1 MRWRK
6 FFYRVGQPSVYVSL
20 VLFVLLGAATLFVRQ
35 PFYLNI
41 LVLILFYAAASSAWN
56 LLGGYA
62 GQLSLGH
69 AAFFGIG
76 AYCSTLLYIH
86 FGVSPWLGVLVGGFA
101 AAVFAV
107 GISYPCFRLRGPF
120 FTLATI
126 AFAEVMRILGLYFE
140 KVTNGAVGLLIPFKP
155 GIANF
160 LFRDK
165 AAYAFIAY
173 IFLLIVIVISL
184 MIERSRSGYFLS
196 ALRNDEDAAE
206 AAGVNTARFK
216 LLVMIISASLT
227 AAAGTFYAQY
237 SSFVDPDIAFSMH
250 FSIHV
255 AMVSIIGGM
264 GTIIGPILGS
274 FILTPLDAILRGW
287 LGGLSAGLSF
297 AVYGFALILVVTYLP
312 DGIIKWLR
320 QSFFPLI
327 EKLPRAH
334 LNEKFQI
341 PASKPVSLVPSA
353 FPEKE
358 VLSFFGVQNLSKS
371 FGGLAAVRDVSFEI
385 NQGEILGLIGPN
397 GAGKTTLFN
406 LISGFL
412 KPDSGTVLFR
422 GKEITRYYPPHRVV
436 LAGISRTFQVVR
448 PFSNMRVIENVMIGG
463 FKSSRNVAEVEQKA
477 EQTLAMVGLSRYRNY
492 LASNLSVGDR
502 KRLELGRALATDS
515 KLLLLDEV
523 MGGLNPREVTEMI
536 QLLKSIAQNGVTL
549 LIIEHVMKAIMTLS
563 HRIVVLQNG
572 EIIAEG
578 SPQEISSN
586 PKVIEAYLGEE
597 YLNVT
602 AR

>member
-1 MRWRK
+1 MGWRK

-20 VLFVLLGAATLFVRQ
+20 VLLVLLGAATQFVQQ
-35 PFYLNI
+35 PFCLNI

-56 LLGGYA
+56 LVGGYA

-76 AYCSTLLYIH
+76 AYCSTLFYLN
-86 FGVSPWLGVLVGGFA
+86 FGLSPWLGLVVGGFA
-101 AAVFAV
+101 AAVFGV

-120 FTLATI
+120 FALATI
-126 AFAEVMRILGLYFE
+126 AFAEVMRILSLYFE

-155 GIANF
+155 GIVNF

-173 IFLLIVIVISL
+173 LFLLIVVGISF
-184 MIERSRSGYFLS
+184 MIERSRSGYLLC
-196 ALRNDEDAAE
+196 ALRNDEIAAE

-216 LLVMIISASLT
+216 LFVMIISAFLT

-237 SSFVDPDIAFSMH
+237 SSFVDPDTAFSIH
-250 FSIHV
+250 FSINL

-274 FILTPLDAILRGW
+274 FILTPLDHILRGW
-287 LGGLSAGLSF
+287 LGGFSAGLSF
-297 AVYGFALILVVTYLP
+297 AVYGLALILVVTYLP

-320 QSFFPLI
+320 QGLFPLI
-327 EKLPRAH
+327 EKLPRVRWS
-334 LNEKFQI
+334 EK
-341 PASKPVSLVPSA
+341 PSA
-353 FPEKE
+353 AQLQLASSGPFLYPGRE
-358 VLSFFGVQNLSKS
+358 VLPLLSARNLSKS
-371 FGGLAAVRDVSFEI
+371 FGGLTAVRNVSFEI
-385 NQGEILGLIGPN
+385 KQGEILGLIGPN

-412 KPDSGTVLFR
+412 KPDSGSVVFQ
-422 GKEITRYYPPHRVV
+422 GGEITHLHPPHRVV
-436 LAGISRTFQVVR
+436 LTGISRTFQIVR
-448 PFSNMRVIENVMIGG
+448 PFNNLRVIENVMIGG
-463 FKSSRNVAEVEQKA
+463 FKSSRKVAEVEEKA
-477 EQTLAMVGLSRYRNY
+477 DQILAIVGLSRYRNY
-492 LASNLSVGDR
+492 MASNLSVGDR

-523 MGGLNPREVTEMI
+523 MGGLNPHEVTEMI
-536 QLLKSIAQNGVTL
+536 QVLKSIAQNGVTL
-549 LIIEHVMKAIMTLS
+549 FIIEHVMKAIMMLS

-578 SPQEISSN
+578 GPQEIGSN
-586 PKVIEAYLGEE
+586 RKVIEAYLGEE